1 MPRLPVLFALAVL
14 AVALG
19 ACRGGARGPY
29 VGTWRAAGA
38 DSLAMR
44 YQLFADGTARII
56 ERARDADPVVYEAT
70 YDVLGDSVL
79 ALRWIDEGAPDAR
92 FRVRLDGDTLH
103 LANPAGGM
111 TNAWVRL

>member
-1 MPRLPVLFALAVL
+1 MPRLPVVFALAALAL
-14 AVALG
+14 AVG
-19 ACRGGARGPY
+19 ACQDGPRGPY
-29 VGTWRAAGA
+29 VGTWRAAGP

-56 ERARDADPVVYEAT
+56 ERAPEADPTVYAAS

-79 ALRWIDEGAPDAR
+79 TLRWLDEAAPEGR

-103 LANPAGGM
+103 LENPAGGR
-111 TNAWVRL
+111 TTAWVRL